1 MMPDATQSAPA
12 ASTGRAAR
20 AERAGSPLV
29 LCLAVAALAA
39 ALYHGVGHYGFSI
52 LDDSHYV
59 TGNPRILAGFTW
71 GNVKNVFTPGEG
83 LYWSPVTLLSLML
96 DAKLFGFWA
105 GGFHLMNALW
115 HCANAAL
122 FCLLVLRL
130 TGSRLAAVAAASLFA
145 AHPAHVEAV
154 AWVTARKDVL
164 STFLGLSAVHLY
176 VSWARRPSGVKNVL
190 LHALYLISLMA
201 KPMFVTLAGLLL
213 LLDWWPLGRLRAAD
227 GGPWPDRRLLVLRL
241 REKALLLALGAFAT
255 FMTLSSHYAGVF
267 DRLDP
272 SLGLKLANAVVSY
285 AKYLGLLVWPHDQAI
300 VYPFPDAVPALH
312 VVLSGALLAAVT
324 ALCLRQMRARPYLL
338 VGWLWFL
345 AALTPVIMP
354 PKVGLHVEYA
364 DRWAY
369 VPFMGLYLALGCLG
383 AELAGR
389 IRRDGPRMA
398 VSAAWVLLPLVAL
411 IPVQQRQLA
420 TWKTPFG
427 IAEQALRVTRGNY
440 LLMNNYGILK
450 GLGGDKAAA
459 EAAYLAALE
468 AYPDYG
474 PALYNL
480 GLLRLEQKRYAEAL
494 QPLLRGMEADQRRG
508 AKAYDA
514 YCGVA
519 LCLTFLGRAD
529 EAPHYYA
536 LAIREDPASPRA
548 YNDWGNL
555 ARDTGNPLLALELY
569 RKSLAADPDY
579 ALAKRNLE
587 KLTSGTKP
595 AP

>member
-1 MMPDATQSAPA
+1 MPDSAPSA
-12 ASTGRAAR
+12 ASSAAAALAAR
-20 AERAGSPLV
+20 CGSPLV

-59 TGNPRILAGFTW
+59 TGNPRVLAGFTW
-71 GNVKNVFTPGEG
+71 GNIKNVFTPGEG

-96 DAKLFGFWA
+96 DARLFGFWA

-115 HCANAAL
+115 HCANVAL

-130 TGSRLAAVAAASLFA
+130 TGSRVAAVAAASLLA
-145 AHPAHVEAV
+145 AHPAHIEAV
-154 AWVTARKDVL
+154 AWITARKDVL
-164 STFLGLSAVHLY
+164 STFLGLCAVNLY
-176 VSWARRPSGVKNVL
+176 VSWARRPSGAKNAL
-190 LHALYLISLMA
+190 FHATYLASLMA
-201 KPMFVTLAGLLL
+201 KPMLVTLAGLLL

-255 FMTLSSHYAGVF
+255 FMTMTSHYAGAF

-272 SLGLKLANAVVSY
+272 SLGHKLANAVVSCV
-285 AKYLGLLVWPHDQAI
+285 KYLGLLLWPHDQAI
-300 VYPFPDAVPALH
+300 VYPFPDVVPALH
-312 VVLSGALLAAVT
+312 VALSGALLAAVT
-324 ALCLRQMRARPYLL
+324 LLCLRQLRARPYLL

-345 AALTPVIMP
+345 AALSPVIMP

-369 VPFMGLYLALGCLG
+369 VPFLGLYLALGCLG

-389 IRRDGPRMA
+389 IRREGPRLA
-398 VSAAWVLLPLVAL
+398 AAAAWVLLPLAAL

-420 TWKTPFG
+420 TWATPFS

-440 LLMNNYGILK
+440 LLLNNFGILK
-450 GLGGDKAAA
+450 SLRGDKAAA

-468 AYPDYG
+468 IYPDYG

-480 GLLRLEQKRYAEAL
+480 GLLRLEQKRCAEAL
-494 QPLLRGMEADQRRG
+494 PPLLKATEADERRG
-508 AKAYDA
+508 AKVYDA

-519 LCLTFLGRAD
+519 LCLTLLGRAG
-529 EAPHYYA
+529 EAQHYYA
-536 LAIREDPASPRA
+536 LAIRENPASPRA

-555 ARDTGNPLLALELY
+555 ARDTGDPLLARELY
-569 RKSLAADPDY
+569 QQALAADPGY
-579 ALAKRNLE
+579 GLARRNLE
-587 KLTSGTKP
+587 KLATEATKSVP
-595 AP
+595 

>member
-1 MMPDATQSAPA
+1 MPGPEPSAVSASA
-12 ASTGRAAR
+12 ASS
-20 AERAGSPLV
+20 GSRLV
-29 LCLAVAALAA
+29 LCLATAGLAA

-59 TGNPRILAGFTW
+59 TGNPRVLAGFTW
-71 GNVKNVFTPGEG
+71 SNLRNVFTPGEG

-96 DAKLFGFWA
+96 DARLFGFWA
-105 GGFHLMNALW
+105 GGYHLVNAFW
-115 HCANAAL
+115 HCANVAL
-122 FCLLVLRL
+122 FLLLVLRL
-130 TGSRLAAVAAASLFA
+130 TGSRLAAVAAATLLA

-164 STFLGLSAVHLY
+164 STFLGLCAVHLY
-176 VSWARRPSGVKNVL
+176 VSWARRPSGAMNALFHAVSL
-190 LHALYLISLMA
+190 LSLMA
-201 KPMFVTLAGLLL
+201 KPMLVTLAGLLL

-227 GGPWPDRRLLVLRL
+227 GGPWPDPRLLVLRL

-255 FMTLSSHYAGVF
+255 FMTLSSHYAGAF

-272 SLGLKLANAVVSY
+272 GLGLKLANAAVSY

-312 VVLSGALLAAVT
+312 VVLACALLAALSL
-324 ALCLRQMRARPYLL
+324 LCLRQARSRPYLL

-369 VPFMGLYLALGCLG
+369 VPFLGLYLALGCLG
-383 AELAGR
+383 AELVGR
-389 IRRDGPRMA
+389 VRREGLRLA
-398 VSAAWVLLPLVAL
+398 AAAAWVLVPLAGL

-420 TWKTPFG
+420 TWETPFS

-450 GLGGDKAAA
+450 GRRGDKEAA
-459 EAAYLAALE
+459 EAAYLKALE

-494 QPLLRGMEADQRRG
+494 EPLLRAMESDERRG

-519 LCLTFLGRAD
+519 LCLTFLGRAH
-529 EAPHYYA
+529 EAPRYYA
-536 LAIREDPASPRA
+536 LAIREDPSSPRA

-555 ARDTGNPLLALELY
+555 ARDTGNPELARELY
-569 RKSLAADPDY
+569 ARALAADPGY
-579 ALAKRNLE
+579 ELARRNLE
-587 KLTSGTKP
+587 KLEAGP
-595 AP
+595 AR